1 MLFIKM
7 KRISALEFVGY
18 GKVKAYFSHRK
29 PKIFEIST
37 GNIKENGSKFYY
49 RVIINNDAVWCDK
62 NSIRVPKILE
72 HNLEKLA
79 RNISKSANLN

>member
-1 MLFIKM
+1 M
-7 KRISALEFVGY
+7 KRISALEFVADGR
-18 GKVKAYFSHRK
+18 VKAYFLYRK

-37 GNIKENGSKFYY
+37 KSIKENGSKFYY

-79 RNISKSANLN
+79 RNITKSINLN